1 MRDYGN
7 VIHDMEIPEHEL
19 HKTARAMVGGMA
31 LERAERELE
40 QAKQQHYRAER
51 ELDHHRIEA
60 GYRRGLERA
69 FYAFTDLN
77 REKRLNTHERQ
88 TALELESARGRQQQI
103 ERWLEEPA
111 QQRLIAER
119 VGELRQRDQQLV
131 RDQRQERSGLGQVR
145 EMRQELAHCPEQK
158 RELTLKCRSLEVRE
172 LVSDESLKRAIGE
185 MREHRLVR
193 ENQRERGL
201 EIERRGITPLR
212 EYRSNPRYGR
222 DRQAADEAWARHAAE
237 KGLRVEHIRDELLKG
252 RQRSHQHDHEREQ
265 VSRLAEREVKRA
277 RGIEQ
282 DRGYGWSR

>member
-119 VGELRQRDQQLV
+119 VGELRQRDQQLI
-131 RDQRQERSGLGQVR
+131 RELRQERNELGQVR
-145 EMRQELAHCPEQK
+145 EMRHELVLCPEQK
-158 RELTLKCRSLEVRE
+158 
-172 LVSDESLKRAIGE
+172 
-185 MREHRLVR
+185 
-193 ENQRERGL
+193 
-201 EIERRGITPLR
+201 
-212 EYRSNPRYGR
+212 
-222 DRQAADEAWARHAAE
+222 ARTHAQ
-237 KGLRVEHIRDELLKG
+237 GS
-252 RQRSHQHDHEREQ
+252 QP
-265 VSRLAEREVKRA
+265 
-277 RGIEQ
+277 
-282 DRGYGWSR
+282 